1 MTIPI
6 FVIVKDRITVLKQSM
21 ESWLTFIKHP
31 IEIILLDQESTYPG
45 MIDFL
50 KEKEKE
56 GIRVFYLK
64 DTDPI
69 PGNKFPKLEEP
80 VKRVCDEMKVPYYV
94 LTDPDIMFENI
105 DGDILEFY
113 THFLKTNP
121 GHQAIGPMLVIDD
134 IPDYYPFKSE
144 VIKRHTP
151 FWQATGE
158 YKIIGKPQ
166 IISFNGKNI
175 SYQYSPIDTTFA
187 LRASGTKPDYTSDA
201 ARTRQPYT
209 AKHLDWYIDPKNLS
223 EDQQYYIDTSLT
235 HKGTSHWAGT
245 WMKFPHSVKEAN
257 ETQGMP
263 KRNHSFETS
272 EMRKAKKSYARSYNN
287 G

>member
-1 MTIPI
+1 MIPI

-21 ESWLTFIKHP
+21 ESWLTFIKSP
-31 IEIILLDQESTYPG
+31 IEIILLDQESTYSG

-64 DTDPI
+64 NTDPI
-69 PGNKFPKLEEP
+69 LNNKFPKLEEP
-80 VKRVCDEMKVPYYV
+80 VRQVCNEMKVSYYV
-94 LTDPDIMFENI
+94 LTDPDIMFEKI

-113 THFLKTNP
+113 VHFLKTYP
-121 GHQAIGPMLVIDD
+121 GYKAIGPMLVIDD
-134 IPDYYPFKSE
+134 IPDYYPFKAE
-144 VIKRHTP
+144 VIKRHSP

-158 YKIIGKPQ
+158 YKVIGKPES
-166 IISFNGKNI
+166 INFNGKNI

-187 LRASGTKPDYTSDA
+187 LRVSGTKPDFTNLSV
-201 ARTRQPYT
+201 RTRHPYT
-209 AKHLDWYIDPKNLS
+209 AKHLDWYINPKNLS
-223 EDQQYYIDTSLT
+223 EDQQYYINSSLT
-235 HKGTSHWAGT
+235 HKGISHWAGT
-245 WMKFPHSVKEAN
+245 WMKFPHSVKDAN

-263 KRNHSFETS
+263 KKNKYFVTP
-272 EMRKAKKSYARSYNN
+272 EMRKTMRSYIRN